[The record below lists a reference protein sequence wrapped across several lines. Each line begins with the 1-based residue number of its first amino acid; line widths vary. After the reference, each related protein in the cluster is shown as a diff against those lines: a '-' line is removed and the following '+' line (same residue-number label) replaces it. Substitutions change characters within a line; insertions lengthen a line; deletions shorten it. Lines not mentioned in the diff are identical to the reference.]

1 MQILPERE
9 RKTSSVSRLLLTFVF
24 IFTSFWFVVLL
35 FLAAKINKLWF
46 EAEGGGRALESIA
59 RFLFTLYFPVQ
70 LKECVCACFSFFFA
84 SLFLMS
90 CALCFLKVKENY
102 APNMFGT
109 GQFDILAPWKSW
121 EQNRKPNNDSTT
133 LTQQV
138 QLQES
143 SWITIAEKK
152 MKHSRN
158 RNRKIVKIG
167 EWREKE
173 GEKKAKPRQTDR
185 HKPGCS
191 KYFVDACLFK
201 SFANCTAAVKGALV
215 HAHARSPQQRRPAR
229 ASSEFPTEVECL
241 FFFLVWVRRRC
252 CCCCYTQ
259 TDKRHKPHLPLA
271 ALFMQMT
278 LVN

>member
-1 MQILPERE
+1 MQILPERQRE
-9 RKTSSVSRLLLTFVF
+9 RDHLYLVYFWHLFF

-46 EAEGGGRALESIA
+46 EAQGGVGEGGRALESIA

-102 APNMFGT
+102 ALNMFGT

-133 LTQQV
+133 STQQV

-143 SWITIAEKK
+143 SWITIAEKI
-152 MKHSRN
+152 KHSRN

-173 GEKKAKPRQTDR
+173 GEKKRNRDRQTDINQVV
-185 HKPGCS
+185 PS
-191 KYFVDACLFK
+191 IL
-201 SFANCTAAVKGALV
+201 
-215 HAHARSPQQRRPAR
+215 
-229 ASSEFPTEVECL
+229 
-241 FFFLVWVRRRC
+241 
-252 CCCCYTQ
+252 
-259 TDKRHKPHLPLA
+259 
-271 ALFMQMT
+271 
-278 LVN
+278 

>member
-1 MQILPERE
+1 MQILPEWE
-9 RKTSSVSRLLLTFVF
+9 RKRSSVSRLLLTFVF

-46 EAEGGGRALESIA
+46 VAQGGAGGGWALESIA

-143 SWITIAEKK
+143 SWITIAEKI
-152 MKHSRN
+152 KHSRN

-173 GEKKAKPRQTDR
+173 GEKKRHRDRQTDINQVV
-185 HKPGCS
+185 PS
-191 KYFVDACLFK
+191 IL
-201 SFANCTAAVKGALV
+201 
-215 HAHARSPQQRRPAR
+215 
-229 ASSEFPTEVECL
+229 
-241 FFFLVWVRRRC
+241 
-252 CCCCYTQ
+252 
-259 TDKRHKPHLPLA
+259 
-271 ALFMQMT
+271 
-278 LVN
+278 